1 MHPEQVFANG
11 FKAVDYQNIFYFA
24 HPEWIKT
31 FKKNKIYLNAWTI
44 NKDEDM
50 DWFIKNKFDAISS
63 NSLDSLIRNR
73 LITDA
78 MATSIMNDNALS
90 RSIAKNLRHA
100 AEIINKSQEIDA

>member
-1 MHPEQVFANG
+1 MVTRLDWSLCNTIGGQFIEEIARLKVEL
-11 FKAVDYQNIFYFA
+11 D
-24 HPEWIKT
+24 
-31 FKKNKIYLNAWTI
+31 KN
-44 NKDEDM
+44 
-50 DWFIKNKFDAISS
+50 KNKFDAISS

-100 AEIINKSQEIDA
+100 ADIITKSQEIEA

>member
-1 MHPEQVFANG
+1 MCNTTNIEEIERI
-11 FKAVDYQNIFYFA
+11 KA
-24 HPEWIKT
+24 ELE
-31 FKKNKIYLNAWTI
+31 KN
-44 NKDEDM
+44 
-50 DWFIKNKFDAISS
+50 KNKFDAISS

-100 AEIINKSQEIDA
+100 AEIITQTHEVDA